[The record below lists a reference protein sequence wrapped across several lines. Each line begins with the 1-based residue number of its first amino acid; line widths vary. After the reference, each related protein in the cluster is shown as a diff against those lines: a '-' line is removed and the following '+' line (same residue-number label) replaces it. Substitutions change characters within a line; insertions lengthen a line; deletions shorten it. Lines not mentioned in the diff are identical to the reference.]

1 VPGPQSVG
9 LKGAKPTCPRCKV
22 EMVQVAYIDSFGG
35 QPALEAY
42 ECPKCKHIMSRLTEI
57 HDTGNR

>member
-1 VPGPQSVG
+1 MPGPRRVG
-9 LKGAKPTCPRCKV
+9 LKETTTCTRCKV

-42 ECPKCKHIMSRLTEI
+42 ECPKCKHIMSRLTEKN
-57 HDTGNR
+57 DTSNR